1 MDVTMRRL
9 ENNLTTLGM
18 SLVVFSL
25 WTLVKT
31 ALTFYLLD
39 DEIEQVATGT
49 VKLLVIGIVMAIVG
63 LAVLLQCWVGL
74 SARAQGRGKRKR
86 IVYVVVACIIAFI
99 DALAIV
105 AEIYGMFTMFE
116 SDLLSMAVSLVI
128 DVTLEVFMIEM
139 IVSSIQLRRLKKQT
153 NIADGGAV

>member
-1 MDVTMRRL
+1 M
-9 ENNLTTLGM
+9 
-18 SLVVFSL
+18 
-25 WTLVKT
+25 
-31 ALTFYLLD
+31 
-39 DEIEQVATGT
+39 
-49 VKLLVIGIVMAIVG
+49 
-63 LAVLLQCWVGL
+63 
-74 SARAQGRGKRKR
+74 
-86 IVYVVVACIIAFI
+86 VACIIAFI